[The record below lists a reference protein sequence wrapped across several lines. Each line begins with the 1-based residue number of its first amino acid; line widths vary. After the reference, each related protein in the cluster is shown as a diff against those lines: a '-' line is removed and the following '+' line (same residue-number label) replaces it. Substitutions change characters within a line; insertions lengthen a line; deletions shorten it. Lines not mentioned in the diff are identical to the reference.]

1 MRVLS
6 LIILYVIL
14 LINSSPLIIL
24 FGSADLVS
32 KSFQVKLFCLML
44 DSVNAFPKHLKL
56 TNTHPN
62 FLSGTATR
70 FLACL
75 AGRSALV
82 YN

>member
-32 KSFQVKLFCLML
+32 KSFQVKLTEVTLLIVIIILLIMVESSEAANEVAIGQL
-44 DSVNAFPKHLKL
+44 RKVVDELRKEN
-56 TNTHPN
+56 
-62 FLSGTATR
+62 
-70 FLACL
+70 
-75 AGRSALV
+75 
-82 YN
+82 